1 MMSRKVILVWFRN
14 DLRTSDNEVLFTAV
28 EKSAFIIPVYIF
40 DPRYYTE
47 GQYGFSNTGEFRH
60 QYIVHSVASLKQ
72 KLQNLG
78 GDLLTYEGYPE
89 EIIPQLVQK
98 YEVDE
103 VYHHRE
109 VARRETRISEIVEE
123 SLWQVKRNLKH
134 IIGHTMYH
142 KEDLPFPIKDI
153 PNDFNTFKKKVAKE
167 SFVRACL
174 PDIERVSLPPH
185 LEKTDFPFDIDT
197 NSLANYGE
205 IASHNALEGVLK
217 NQDNKSDF
225 YTVLSPFLALGV
237 LSPAQAFHFIQS
249 NISTQNKKKVNYIL
263 DGLLWRDYYR
273 FMLKK
278 FPNCYF
284 KSQNNLEY
292 DQQIVQSFITATTN
306 DETANTL
313 MQKLNH
319 HGELSREEREYLALY
334 FIHELNQNWLI
345 GASYFEQQLIDY
357 APATI
362 YGFWSHV
369 AGEGTSVKNN
379 RSKDDWERVKKRKL
393 QLI

>member
-1 MMSRKVILVWFRN
+1 MSRKVILVWFRN
-14 DLRTSDNEVLFTAV
+14 DLRTSDNEVLFSAV
-28 EKSAFIIPVYIF
+28 EKSTFVIPVYIF
-40 DPRYYTE
+40 DSRYYTE
-47 GQYGFSNTGEFRH
+47 GKYGFSNTGDLRQ
-60 QYIVHSVASLKQ
+60 QYIVHSVAALKD
-72 KLQNLG
+72 KLQKLG
-78 GDLLTYEGYPE
+78 GDLLTFEGYPE

-109 VARRETRISEIVEE
+109 VARRETRISELVEE

-134 IIGHTMYH
+134 FIGHTMYH

-153 PNDFNTFKKKVAKE
+153 PNDFNTFKKKTAKE

-174 PDIERVSLPPH
+174 PDLEQISLPPH
-185 LEKTDFPFDIDT
+185 LEKTDFPFEIDT
-197 NSLANYGE
+197 NSLVNYGE
-205 IASHNALEGVLK
+205 LAAQNALETILS
-217 NQDNKSDF
+217 NTDNKSDL
-225 YTVLSPFLALGV
+225 YTTISPFLALGV
-237 LSPAQAFHFIQS
+237 LSATQAFHFIQS
-249 NISTQNKKKVNYIL
+249 KITAQNKKKINFIL

-284 KSQNNLEY
+284 KSSNALNN
-292 DQQIVQSFITATTN
+292 DSQIVQSFIEGNSDDGESNA
-306 DETANTL
+306 L
-313 MQKLNH
+313 VQKLNER
-319 HGELSREEREYLALY
+319 GELTRAEREYLALY
-334 FIHELNQNWLI
+334 FIYELNQNWLI

-362 YGFWSHV
+362 YGFWAHV

-379 RSKDDWERVKKRKL
+379 RSKADWERIKKSKE
-393 QLI
+393 QVV

>member
-14 DLRTSDNEVLFTAV
+14 DLRTSDNEVLFSAV
-28 EKSAFIIPVYIF
+28 EKSTFVIPVYIF

-47 GQYGFSNTGEFRH
+47 NKNGFSNTGELRH
-60 QYIVHSVASLKQ
+60 QYIVNSVAALKQ
-72 KLQNLG
+72 KLQILG

-134 IIGHTMYH
+134 FIGHTMYH

-174 PDIERVSLPPH
+174 PDLERISLPPH
-185 LEKTDFPFDIDT
+185 LEKTDFPFDIDSK
-197 NSLANYGE
+197 SLANYGE
-205 IASHNALEGVLK
+205 SAAQNVLEEVLT
-217 NQDNKSDF
+217 NPDNKSDF
-225 YTVLSPFLALGV
+225 YTLLSPFLALGV

-249 NISTQNKKKVNYIL
+249 KISTQNKKKFNYIL

-284 KSQNNLEY
+284 KTQNTLEY
-292 DQQIVQSFITATTN
+292 QADKVQSFIAGAIE
-306 DETANTL
+306 DIRANAL
-313 MQKLNH
+313 IQKLNH
-319 HGELSREEREYLALY
+319 HGELTRKEREYLALY
-334 FIHELNQNWLI
+334 FIYELNQDWLI

-362 YGFWSHV
+362 YGFWSHM

-379 RSKDDWERVKKRKL
+379 RSADDWDKLKKNKEHL
-393 QLI
+393 V